1 LFWVDSKTV
10 TLLAKSAPNMLMHT
24 GTDPSTSL
32 AVKEGAENP
41 TFTSERDHKCQEEI
55 TAWFYDG

>member
-1 LFWVDSKTV
+1 V
-10 TLLAKSAPNMLMHT
+10 TLLANSAPDMLMHT

-41 TFTSERDHKCQEEI
+41 TFTSERDHKCREEI